1 MAVVNTM
8 SVPSKV
14 VEGSFEFGGPYLR
27 LRWCWDRSGA
37 RPARRVQVIEQA
49 ARGVGFGLDP
59 TVDPRE
65 FYRADL
71 GTLRSGVLTGPGLD
85 AVGLLDTPRPGAPSA
100 RGLPRFFV
108 RGDNLEL
115 DHTVFELASLDTFEA
130 LRHLVSA
137 YNHAAAAADG
147 VVTRR
152 ASSVMGQD
160 ALQQKMQERHALLE
174 RDRVLA
180 GTVTGRADCSKPN
193 TSNLPKDAPTPKKV
207 EPRIDVPCNEEECRL
222 VNDHREAK
230 KRGLLSVQEVVE
242 REQRQLGR
250 LQAQLD
256 AARADADRL
265 RGGRTER
272 KVFLRLVPVRG
283 TRKAERLDHLVQI
296 GDNVEHLIVIHDP
309 NCEMPV
315 VDRTGTTT
323 IVRVHTGIECTVL
336 KVER

>member
-1 MAVVNTM
+1 MAVVDTM

-27 LRWCWDRSGA
+27 MRWCWDRSGA
-37 RPARRVQVIEQA
+37 RRARRVQVIEQA
-49 ARGVGFGLDP
+49 ARGEGFGLDP

-65 FYRADL
+65 FYRVDL
-71 GTLRSGVLTGPGLD
+71 GTLRSGRESGPCLD
-85 AVGLLDTPRPGAPSA
+85 ADPSA

-115 DHTVFELASLDTFEA
+115 DHTVFELASLDTFET
-130 LRHLVSA
+130 LRHLVAA
-137 YNHAAAAADG
+137 YNHAAAADG
-147 VVTRR
+147 VLTRR
-152 ASSVMGQD
+152 AKSVMGQD

-180 GTVTGRADCSKPN
+180 GTVTGRIDCSKPN

-207 EPRIDVPCNEEECRL
+207 EPRIDVPCNEEEWQL
-222 VNDHREAK
+222 VKDHREAK
-230 KRGLLSVQEVVE
+230 AQGLLSAQEVVE
-242 REQRQLGR
+242 REHRQLGR

-296 GDNVEHLIVIHDP
+296 GDSVEHLIVIHDP

-315 VDRTGTTT
+315 VDRKGTTT